1 MSIVNM
7 SLCLLCAIGIT
18 CGQILMKIAS
28 TAWNEAGTLLSMSVL
43 FWMVCAFSLYI
54 VASLG
59 WLSMLRLMPLS
70 AAYPFLALSYL
81 LVPIGGY
88 LLFNERLGW
97 TDGAASFLIMAGVCV
112 AAFGRTSQP

>member
-7 SLCLLCAIGIT
+7 SLCLLCAVGIA
-18 CGQILMKIAS
+18 CGQILMKSAS
-28 TAWNEAGTLLSMSVL
+28 IAWNEAGTWLNQSVL
-43 FWMVCAFSLYI
+43 LWMVCAFSLYT

-59 WLSMLRLMPLS
+59 WLAMLRLMPLS
-70 AAYPFLALSYL
+70 AAYPFLALTYL
-81 LVPIGGY
+81 LVPVGGY